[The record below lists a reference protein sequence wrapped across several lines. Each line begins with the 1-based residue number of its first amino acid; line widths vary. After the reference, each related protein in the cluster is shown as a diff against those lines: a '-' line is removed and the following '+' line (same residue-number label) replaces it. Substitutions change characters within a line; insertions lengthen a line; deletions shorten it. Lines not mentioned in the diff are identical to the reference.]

1 MKIALDLAP
10 HNSLAF
16 NSLVEIGCAHFKAGN
31 YTEAARWQERALI
44 EHPSAIWVH
53 RTLCPAYVLGGAR
66 AGSRK
71 SLAALREQY
80 PQLTLS
86 EVQRGM
92 PPLPESHPSGVDA
105 LNDVGLPA

>member
-1 MKIALDLAP
+1 M
-10 HNSLAF
+10 
-16 NSLVEIGCAHFKAGN
+16 
-31 YTEAARWQERALI
+31 ALI

-53 RTLCPAYVLGGAR
+53 RTLCPAYVLAGAR
-66 AGSRK
+66 LEARR
-71 SLAALREQY
+71 SLAALRAQY

-92 PPLPESHPSGVDA
+92 PPLPESYCNLVVDA